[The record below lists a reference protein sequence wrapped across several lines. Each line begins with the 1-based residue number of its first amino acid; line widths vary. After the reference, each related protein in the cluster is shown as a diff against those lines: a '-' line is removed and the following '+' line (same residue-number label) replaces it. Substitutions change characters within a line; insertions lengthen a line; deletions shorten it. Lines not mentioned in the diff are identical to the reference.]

1 MNETFSGADVTRKL
15 LRKKWIILIISVVS
29 SVGAYVISLQL
40 PVLYKASINCVPS
53 REDNSLIPSSAGGIG
68 AALKDFGLTK
78 LGGSG
83 ENSYNFIV
91 VLFTRSIRDSMIN
104 RFNLADEYEIDR
116 KKMSLVRAEF
126 ESNLEVDY
134 KPEGNYEISIWSRD
148 KDRAVQMCSEFVR
161 YANDI
166 SNHIKQ
172 ADAIKTTKYLQS
184 RIKSIDS
191 LYAVLSD
198 TLVYYSKTYKIFSP
212 PEQSKAAATAMSLAK
227 SDLLRQEAILGIL
240 ERSYGAADPQVGVQR
255 ELVKNLQKQYD
266 NIIAKPGMT
275 GDVSLSQ
282 MTGVSAH
289 YMRVS
294 AELEGL
300 AKLKA
305 FLLPMLEQMQLDINR
320 TSPTLLVVDQPIPAD
335 KKDRPKRL
343 LIVAGTF
350 FGMGILSIL
359 FFLLQQAWKKF
370 K

>member
-1 MNETFSGADVTRKL
+1 MSEPFSSADVTRKL
-15 LRKKWIILIISVVS
+15 FRKKWIILIISFVS
-29 SVGAYVISLQL
+29 AVAAYIISLQL
-40 PVLYKASINCVPS
+40 PVYYKASINCVPS
-53 REDNSLIPSSAGGIG
+53 REDNSLIPTSGGGIG
-68 AALKDFGLTK
+68 AALKDFGLTQ

-91 VLFTRSIRDSMIN
+91 VLFTRTIRDSMIN
-104 RFNLADEYEIDR
+104 RFNLAEEYEIDR
-116 KKMSLVRAEF
+116 KKMSLVRSEF
-126 ESNLEVDY
+126 ESNLEVEY
-134 KPEGNYEISIWSRD
+134 KPEGNYEITIWSRD

-166 SNHIKQ
+166 ANRIKQ
-172 ADAIKTTKYLQS
+172 ADAIKTTKYLQA

-191 LYAVLSD
+191 LYAILSD

-212 PEQSKAAATAMSLAK
+212 LDQSKATATALASAK
-227 SDLLRQEAILGIL
+227 SDLLKQEAILGIL

-255 ELVKNLQKQYD
+255 ELVKNLQRQYD
-266 NIIAKPGMT
+266 DLIAKPGMS

-282 MTGVSAH
+282 MTGISAH
-289 YMRVS
+289 YMKIS

-305 FLLPMLEQMQLDINR
+305 FLLPTLEQMQLDINR
-320 TSPTLLVVDQPIPAD
+320 TAPALLVVDQPIPAD

-343 LIVAGTF
+343 LIASGTF

-359 FFLLQQAWKKF
+359 FFLLLQAWKSF